1 MSDSPFPPDILESAS
16 TVLEQAR
23 LRGIKIATAE
33 SCTGGLIIGSL
44 TEIAGSSDIVDR
56 GFITYS
62 NEAKMAMLG
71 VTEQALK
78 DHGAVSEQV
87 ARAMALGAL
96 IQSDAKLAVSCTGVA
111 GPGGG
116 TAKKPVGLVHM
127 AVASR
132 FDDNAPDTTHHEAR
146 FGEQSRVAIRH
157 ATVRQ
162 AHRMLLRAIAGA

>member
-1 MSDSPFPPDILESAS
+1 MSDSPFPLDIVETAS
-16 TVLEQAR
+16 MVLEQAR
-23 LRGIKIATAE
+23 LRGAKIATAE

-44 TEIAGSSDIVDR
+44 TEIAGSSDIIDR
-56 GFITYS
+56 GFITYA

-71 VTEQALK
+71 ITEQALK

-96 IQSDAKLAVSCTGVA
+96 VQSDATLAVSCTGVA

-116 TAKKPVGLVHM
+116 SKEKPVGLVHM
-127 AVASR
+127 AVARQVNGQGPSCL
-132 FDDNAPDTTHHEAR
+132 HHEAR
-146 FGEQSRVAIRH
+146 FGEQGRAAIRL

-162 AHRMLLRAIAGA
+162 AHRMLLQQLAQL